1 MSSKIHEGV
10 TEDKL
15 NWDNTAAEL
24 DKFYIL
30 RQPGSTILSVGK
42 ADVKFTY
49 KNHKKSII
57 IYGPE
62 DAVFAR
68 AMMIIQRKKNPVAAG
83 KMQQE
88 FIDKWKKAV
97 YHKFSSSKDEVK
109 NVGDI
114 KSMNEFLKD
123 EFYYGRKRNPREPKT
138 LLENEIR
145 KHWTDI
151 QSFTKDTKK
160 NPSTVHFHTS
170 GKREISKKVAM
181 EYARELNCD
190 PVDLMFNK
198 LSIPVWAKVNL
209 LKTSQREKTYET
221 YRPGRIF
228 SYYADNK
235 NMEQVIVP
243 RDLYQNDIKA
253 IKISAL
259 GSMYDNQVA
268 FYYKAN
274 SKDDSCLNKLCVV
287 SVDMT
292 TDLGDRVFRD
302 KKNIETQYFL
312 GLYEVVKGQGNLINP
327 DPYADD
333 ENKYILED
341 FDPKTIAPIIALVNP
356 EAITDKTKMRS
367 AIPPA
372 ALYREEERLQAEIAA
387 LRKFKEVGEKQK
399 AYEMKQKKLFEDLNK
414 LTKRIDQE
422 EQARTV
428 WDPFKKDRD
437 ILAQIHPFS
446 KLTKRNVK

>member
-62 DAVFAR
+62 DAVFDR
-68 AMMIIQRKKNPVAAG
+68 ALTIIKRKKNPILAG
-83 KMQQE
+83 QMKYA
-88 FIDKWKKAV
+88 FIDAWKKAA

-123 EFYYGRKRNPREPKT
+123 EFYFGRKRNPREPKT

-181 EYARELNCD
+181 EYATKLNCD

-198 LSIPVWAKVNL
+198 LSIPVWGKVNL
-209 LKTSQREKTYET
+209 LKPSELEET
-221 YRPGRIF
+221 YSPGRIF
-228 SYYADNK
+228 SYYADDK
-235 NMEQVIVP
+235 NIEQVIVP
-243 RDLYQNDIKA
+243 RELYQDDIKA
-253 IKISAL
+253 IKIQAR

-268 FYYKAN
+268 FYYRAT
-274 SKDDSCLNKLCVV
+274 SKDDNCLNKLCIVGV
-287 SVDMT
+287 EIPVGPPELSEDT
-292 TDLGDRVFRD
+292 EDHY
-302 KKNIETQYFL
+302 YF
-312 GLYEVVKGQGNLINP
+312 GLYENVRGESNLINP
-327 DPYADD
+327 DPYVDVYK
-333 ENKYILED
+333 NKFILKN
-341 FDPKTIAPIIALVNP
+341 FTPKIIAPVVALVNP
-356 EAITDKTKMRS
+356 EAITDKTKMRGS
-367 AIPPA
+367 IPST
-372 ALYREEERLQAEIAA
+372 ALVREEERLQAEIAA

-399 AYEMKQKKLFEDLNK
+399 AMEDHQKELFKDLNK
-414 LTKRIDQE
+414 LKERIYQE
-422 EQARTV
+422 EQARAG
-428 WDPFKKDRD
+428 WDPFKQDRD